1 MISSNRWAYLE
12 DTGADFF
19 RFCTSFLSPGM
30 NVIVHLLAL
39 ANGGLEW
46 EVITPPN
53 LLQRMYPTN
62 LGRSAKSLL
71 GVFREAATEDWEP
84 IV

>member
-1 MISSNRWAYLE
+1 MGGHTS

-19 RFCTSFLSPGM
+19 RFCTSLLSPGM
-30 NVIVHLLAL
+30 NVIVPMLAL

-53 LLQRMYPTN
+53 LLQCIIPSIWEEVLN
-62 LGRSAKSLL
+62 L
-71 GVFREAATEDWEP
+71 F
-84 IV
+84 